1 MQVSFYQQA
10 YRFQDIIWGVNS
22 NRFWHL
28 HALRKCAKA
37 VPGIETSRAFPVKLG
52 RHFSGL
58 SGRPPRCFPSSVG
71 MTRKLRLVVSVYWSG
86 TKKCE
91 GEGAWPP
98 FFFFGNCCFRIYR
111 KIDFDQSTCTPIP
124 TDYRFWTVLEKL
136 LLSSGK
142 KTRNNSYPL
151 LLVFW
156 GFMGVC
162 MYCFIFLNCQ

>member
-71 MTRKLRLVVSVYWSG
+71 MTRKLRLVVSVDWSG

-98 FFFFGNCCFRIYR
+98 FFFLE
-111 KIDFDQSTCTPIP
+111 TV
-124 TDYRFWTVLEKL
+124 VLEFIEKL
-136 LLSSGK
+136 ILINLHVLLYQLIIAFGQ
-142 KTRNNSYPL
+142 
-151 LLVFW
+151 F
-156 GFMGVC
+156 
-162 MYCFIFLNCQ
+162 